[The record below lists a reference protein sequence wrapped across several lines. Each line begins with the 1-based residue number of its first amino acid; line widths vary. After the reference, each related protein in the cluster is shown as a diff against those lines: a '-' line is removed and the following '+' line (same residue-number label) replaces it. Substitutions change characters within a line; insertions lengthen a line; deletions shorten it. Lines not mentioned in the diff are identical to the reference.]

1 MSSPAFPE
9 GQVPAAHRHFAAT
22 CFNRTWDLMEK
33 AHRTAEDD
41 LQMECICLASLW
53 HWSQR
58 EDCTL
63 QNQAI
68 GHWQASRV
76 YVLLHQA
83 ENAMRHAEIAL
94 RLSQELS
101 PFYLGYA
108 HEAQSRAALLRG
120 DRVGMA
126 WHRSEARE
134 CLAQVVDPDEHKLLE
149 KDLETL
155 Q

>member
-1 MSSPAFPE
+1 MSSPAFSE
-9 GQVPAAHRHFAAT
+9 SQTPASHRYFST
-22 CFNRTWDLMEK
+22 LCFNRTWDLMEK
-33 AHRTAEDD
+33 ARRTPEEEH
-41 LQMECICLASLW
+41 QMEWTCLASLW

-58 EDCTL
+58 EDCTP
-63 QNQAI
+63 QNLAI

-83 ENAMRHAEIAL
+83 ENAMRHAEL
-94 RLSQELS
+94 CLKLSQDLS

-108 HEAQSRAALLRG
+108 HEAQARAALLRG
-120 DRVGMA
+120 DRVGMS

-134 CLAQVVDPDEHKLLE
+134 CLARVEDTEERALLE